1 MRRATKVIAAE
12 RWDSASAVDSV
23 TLAADERHRRRVVLT
38 GERGTVFMLDLPTAI
53 ALRNGDVLLLDDG
66 AMVRVVGKPEFLM
79 EAAAE
84 NPRDLARLAWH
95 LGNRHIEVQIS
106 DGKLRI
112 RRDHVIEDM
121 LGGLG
126 ARLTLVEAVFEPEGG
141 AYGQHDDEP

>member
-1 MRRATKVIAAE
+1 
-12 RWDSASAVDSV
+12 
-23 TLAADERHRRRVVLT
+23 
-38 GERGTVFMLDLPTAI
+38 
-53 ALRNGDVLLLDDG
+53 
-66 AMVRVVGKPEFLM
+66 M